1 MEVISLL
8 CPNCGAPVAAKDKEC
23 EHCGSPIIITSMKS
37 AASLSTLQLNKYA
50 NSYRKTLEN
59 NPDNRDINLSIGIC
73 YLKLKLYDKA
83 LPAFEKAMEDNFEN
97 PEPFYLAAMALLKG
111 KKPFVT
117 PRADIDKMIEYLN
130 AAIMIDPQAI
140 FYYFLAY
147 IKYDYF
153 ERKYLNTK
161 PNYHELIEEALAHQ
175 ISPYDVDEF
184 HAQTDTPSP
193 QLI

>member
-1 MEVISLL
+1 MEVISLS
-8 CPNCGAPVAAKDKEC
+8 CPNCGAPVAANNKEC
-23 EHCGSPIIITSMKS
+23 EHCGSPIIINSIKS
-37 AASLSTLQLNKYA
+37 IASFSTLQLNKYA
-50 NSYRKTLEN
+50 NSYKKALEN

-83 LPAFEKAMEDNFEN
+83 IIAFSKAMEDNFEN
-97 PEPFYLAAMALLKG
+97 PQPFYLAAMSLLKG

-117 PRADIDKMIEYLN
+117 PRSDIDKMIEYLN

-153 ERKYLNTK
+153 ERKYLNTS
-161 PNYHELIEEALAHQ
+161 PNYHELIKEALIHQ
-175 ISPYDVDEF
+175 ISPSDIDEF
-184 HAQTDTPSP
+184 HTLTNTTSP
-193 QLI
+193 KLI

>member
-1 MEVISLL
+1 MEIISLS
-8 CPNCGAPVAAKDKEC
+8 CPNCGAPVAVKDKEC
-23 EHCGSPIIITSMKS
+23 EYCGSPIIITSMKS

-59 NPDNRDINLSIGIC
+59 NPDNQDINLSIGIC

-83 LPAFEKAMEDNFEN
+83 LPAFEKAMENNFEN
-97 PEPFYLAAMALLKG
+97 PEPFYLAAMTLLKG

-161 PNYHELIEEALAHQ
+161 PNYHVLIEEALAHQ
-175 ISPYDVDEF
+175 ISPYDIDEF
-184 HAQTDTPSP
+184 HIQTETPSP